1 MNTTTAPLEIHFIR
15 HGETAWSLT
24 GRHTG
29 RTDLPLT
36 AKGEHEA
43 RELRERLRRLTF
55 DHVFTSPRQRA
66 RQTCELSGWA
76 ACAHIDSD
84 LSEWDYGDYEGRRS
98 DEIHAERPGWDIF
111 TDGCP
116 AGESPEQ
123 VAARAD
129 RLIARLRTCPGRI
142 ALFSHGHFGRVF
154 GVRWIGLTLGA
165 ARHFSLGTASVSVLG
180 QGARPADPPV
190 IRQWNLLP
198 ACATLGA

>member
-1 MNTTTAPLEIHFIR
+1 MNAPNSPLEIHFIR

-24 GRHTG
+24 GHHTG

-36 AKGEHEA
+36 VKGEHNA
-43 RELRERLRRLTF
+43 RELHERLRHLTF
-55 DHVFTSPRQRA
+55 DHVFTSPRHRA

-76 ACAHIDSD
+76 ACAHIDPD
-84 LSEWDYGDYEGRRS
+84 LAEWDYGDYEGRRS
-98 DEIHAERPGWDIF
+98 TEIHTERPDWDIF

-123 VAARAD
+123 ITARAD
-129 RLIARLRTCPGRI
+129 RVIAHLRTYSGRV

-154 GVRWIGLTLGA
+154 GVRWIGLPITQ

-190 IRQWNLLP
+190 IMQWNLLP
-198 ACATLGA
+198 AHTAPAA